1 MSRSTVGDWSYGCDM
16 TAWPPISR
24 DDLKTAAS
32 SAGFDTVFPLL
43 LRRLI
48 SETAEGLASL
58 DMPGGSGTA
67 SGGFD
72 GVVTAAGQSTFVP
85 AGTSVWELSVGG
97 GQTKADDDYSKR
109 LYGPD
114 DLPTQDVTYVE
125 ALLVPWTKARAWVTE
140 KEKDGRWREVRGY
153 NLDRIHAWLDI
164 APATTAWLAEQLGK
178 KLPGVSSLEGW
189 WSDTWVPSTRVP
201 LDKAFVLAG
210 REKAAADLAAQL
222 SAGRRMVTLGGDL
235 RQDEARAFIAAAMEE
250 SGTLDGS
257 LPGVRTLF
265 VSDATSL
272 ERLIAQPQP
281 LIFLLSDPALAR
293 ELPARHPHQI
303 IVTAPPGGQGDVE
316 VPRIHSQ
323 IVEAQLQAAGL
334 SHDEAAKLGTLGRR
348 SLLALRRALAHHP
361 ETLSPDWAASPDV
374 ARRRM
379 LLLGSWNGENQEDRR
394 VVSECLGRP
403 YDEVQEQAIRLSA
416 GGDIPFL
423 GRVDDIWHVLA
434 VEDAWTLLGGSLTS
448 DDLEAARA
456 AITEV
461 LSESDPVLDLDPE
474 ERWKAGVHGVRRRFS
489 ASLRTGLAQTL
500 AIVAAT
506 GVVRGPRGLT
516 GAQWAHVIVRDLLA
530 DANADGSYR
539 LWSSLTDVLGLLAEA
554 APDAFFEAMRE
565 GLAGG
570 TPGHAAMFTDIDP
583 GQFGTG
589 ASSPHSQFLWALEA
603 LAWSPDHL
611 DDAVD
616 VLAAL
621 ASLDPGGRLSNR
633 PAASL
638 VGILSAWSPNTTADT
653 RHRIRTIDWVVHKH
667 PVVGR
672 KLLLD
677 LIPDGRGFQMVHPG
691 PRFRDWKKQTPLSR
705 DDLTRV
711 IDKVVE
717 LLIEGLDSSPD
728 GYQDVIG
735 KLDVLSSQQRTILVE
750 RLRGVGATL
759 TDDSQRAELFDALRE
774 EIAKHRE
781 YSDAKWALPEEDL
794 GDLQRACDALE
805 PRDPVR
811 RHAWLFRSDWVTLG
825 DMRRRD
831 DLIAYDAEVLSRRA
845 AAIGETLA
853 HGGLDAVTDLASGT
867 EYPHQVGAALAE
879 HSGAFDAEMLAWLQ
893 SDTSPAL
900 DVAGGYLVRRLRDEG
915 HPLRDRLIASAEEPL
930 TQARILRF
938 CREPAATQALLAE
951 LGPEVTEHY
960 WREFVYFGLGPGFPG
975 AVEAAWA
982 LLDVGRAAAALDLIM
997 LYTSDESSAEDAEVA
1012 AAALESLLGA
1022 GLDDAEIHR
1031 LDTYHF
1037 EQIFALL
1044 ARHRDEVGKQ
1054 RVVNLEWQLFPALG
1068 FDANAPTLHQALAE
1082 EPAFFVELV
1091 TACFRPDMSAEDEP
1105 EDSAELE
1112 RRRGLAARAYEVLSS
1127 FHVCPGLSPD
1137 GELDAA
1143 LLCGWVLEAR
1153 AALEA
1158 ADRLKIGDGQI
1169 GELLAFGPPSQ
1180 DGSPIHEVT
1189 RDLLEQIRSDEL
1201 DRGLAR
1207 GIYNKRGVTT
1217 RGLLDGG
1224 AQEWELA
1231 QSLYEQAEAA
1241 RQWPRSRKLL
1251 NGLAESYEAQAR
1263 YEDQKAE
1270 RRHQGLG
1277 W

>member
-1 MSRSTVGDWSYGCDM
+1 M
-16 TAWPPISR
+16 TLWPPITR
-24 DDLKTAAS
+24 DDLKGAAS

-48 SETAEGLASL
+48 AETAEGLTSL

-72 GVVTAAGQSTFVP
+72 GVVTTTVQTTFVP
-85 AGTSVWELSVGG
+85 ARTSVWELSVGG
-97 GQTKADDDYSKR
+97 GQAKADDDYSKR
-109 LYGPD
+109 LDGPD
-114 DLPTQDVTYVE
+114 GLPTHDVTYVE

-140 KEKDGRWREVRGY
+140 KQKDGRWREVRGY
-153 NLDRIHAWLDI
+153 NLDRIHAWLDV

-178 KLPGVSSLEGW
+178 KLPGVSPLGSW
-189 WSDTWVPSTRVP
+189 WSDTWIPSTRLP

-210 REKAAADLAAQL
+210 REKASAELAEQL
-222 SAGRRMVTLGGDL
+222 VRGRRMITLGGDH

-250 SGTLDGS
+250 SGALDGS

-281 LIFLLSDPALAR
+281 LILLLSNPALAR
-293 ELPARHPHQI
+293 DLPAHHPHQI

-323 IVEAQLQAAGL
+323 IIETQLRAAGF

-361 ETLSPDWAASPDV
+361 GTLTPDWATSPDV
-374 ARRRM
+374 VRRRM
-379 LLLGSWNGENQEDRR
+379 LLLGSWNGENEEDRR

-403 YDEVQEQAIRLSA
+403 YEDVQEQAIRLSA
-416 GGDIPFL
+416 GDGIPFL

-448 DDLEAARA
+448 DDLEAARGA
-456 AITEV
+456 MAQV
-461 LSESDPVLDLDPE
+461 LRELDPVLDLDRE
-474 ERWKAGVHGVRRRFS
+474 ERWVAAVHGVRRRFS

-500 AIVAAT
+500 AIVAAA
-506 GVVRGPRGLT
+506 GVLRGPRGLT
-516 GAQWAHVIVRDLLA
+516 GAHWAEVTVRNLLA

-539 LWSSLTDVLGLLAEA
+539 LWLSVIDVLGLLAEA
-554 APDAFFEAMRE
+554 APDAFIEAMRG
-565 GLAGG
+565 GLVGA
-570 TPGHAAMFTDIDP
+570 TPLHAAMFADVDP
-583 GQFGTG
+583 DKFGMG
-589 ASSPHSQFLWALEA
+589 SSSPHSHFLWALET
-603 LAWSPDHL
+603 LAWTPDHL

-621 ASLDPGGRLSNR
+621 ASLDPGGRLANR

-653 RHRIRTIDWVVHKH
+653 GHRIRTIEWVVRKH

-677 LIPDGRGFQMVHPG
+677 LIPDGHGFQTVHPG
-691 PRFRDWKKQTPLSR
+691 PVFREWKRESPVSR
-705 DDLTRV
+705 ADLVRV
-711 IDKVVE
+711 VDRVVE
-717 LLIEGLDSSPD
+717 LLIEGLGTSPE
-728 GYQDVIG
+728 GYQEVID
-735 KLDVLSSQQRTILVE
+735 KVDVLSPQQRTTLVD
-750 RLRGVGATL
+750 RLRALGATL
-759 TDDSQRAELFDALRE
+759 EDDTQRAQLFDALRE
-774 EIAKHRE
+774 KIAKHRE

-794 GDLQRACDALE
+794 RSLQSARDALA
-805 PRDPVR
+805 PRDPVL

-825 DMRRRD
+825 DRRRRD
-831 DLIAYDAEVLSRRA
+831 DYDDYDAEVLSRRA
-845 AAIGETLA
+845 LAVGEAID
-853 HGGLDAVTDLASGT
+853 HRGLDAVADLAAGT
-867 EYPHQVGAALAE
+867 EYPHLVGAALAE
-879 HSGAFDAEMLAWLQ
+879 HSGTWDPEMLAWLQ
-893 SDTSPAL
+893 SDASPAT

-915 HPLRDRLIASAEEPL
+915 DELRDSLIAVAEDPL
-930 TQARILRF
+930 TRARILRLSG
-938 CREPAATQALLAE
+938 RPAASQALLPD

-960 WREFVYFGLGPGFPG
+960 WREFVYFGLGRNFRG

-982 LLDVGRAAAALDLIM
+982 LLDVGRAAAALDLVM
-997 LYTSDESSAEDAEVA
+997 LYTTEESSTEAAQVA
-1012 AAALESLLGA
+1012 AAALEALLDA
-1022 GLDDAEIHR
+1022 DLKDAEIGR
-1031 LDTYHF
+1031 LDRYHF

-1044 ARHRDEVGKQ
+1044 ARHRDAVGRQ

-1068 FDANAPTLHQALAE
+1068 FDAKAPTLHHALAE
-1082 EPAFFVELV
+1082 DPAFFVELV
-1091 TACFRPDMSAEDEP
+1091 TWCFRPDTSREDESVDP
-1105 EDSAELE
+1105 SELE
-1112 RRRGLAARAYEVLSS
+1112 RRRDLATRAYEVLSS
-1127 FHVCPGLSPD
+1127 FHLVPGLSAD
-1137 GELDAA
+1137 GVLDGAH
-1143 LLCGWVLEAR
+1143 LRDWVLRAR

-1158 ADRLKIGDGQI
+1158 ADRSKVGDGRI
-1169 GELLAFGPPSQ
+1169 GELLAFVPPSA

-1189 RDLLEQIRSDEL
+1189 RDLLEEIRSDEL

-1207 GIYNKRGVTT
+1207 GIYNKRGVTS
-1217 RGLLDGG
+1217 RGLLEGG
-1224 AQEWELA
+1224 TQEWDIAMTLR
-1231 QSLYEQAEAA
+1231 EQAEAA
-1241 RQWPRSRKLL
+1241 RNWPRTRKLL

-1263 YEDQKAE
+1263 YEDEKAE

-1277 W
+1277 G